1 VVVVNERYLQEIM
14 ANLNGLEINIKELR
28 NVLVYEFDVQNSSEE
43 DGVILKRISQDLDE
57 AKEFVRL
64 ANKLSDRFL

>member
-14 ANLNGLEINIKELR
+14 DNLNGLESNIKELR
-28 NVLVYEFDVQNSSEE
+28 NVLVYEFDVKNSSEE

>member
-1 VVVVNERYLQEIM
+1 MNERYLQEIM
-14 ANLNGLEINIKELR
+14 GNLNGLESNIKELR
-28 NVLVYEFDVQNSSEE
+28 NVLVYEFDVKNSSEE

>member
-1 VVVVNERYLQEIM
+1 MNERYLQEIM
-14 ANLNGLEINIKELR
+14 ANLNGLESNIKELR

-64 ANKLSDRFL
+64 ANELSDRFL

>member
-1 VVVVNERYLQEIM
+1 MNERYLQEIM
-14 ANLNGLEINIKELR
+14 ANLNGLESNIKELR

-43 DGVILKRISQDLDE
+43 DGVILKRISQDLAE

>member
-1 VVVVNERYLQEIM
+1 MNERYLQEIM
-14 ANLNGLEINIKELR
+14 ANLNGLESNIKELL
-28 NVLVYEFDVQNSSEE
+28 NVLVYEFDVKNSSEE